1 MKIAKQL
8 LVCILSACFII
19 ASPVYAFGDT
29 ANSREVAKA
38 NLNNGKIQVLAV
50 ILHDPC
56 VHYPCDSV
64 RKK

>member
-29 ANSREVAKA
+29 TKSREVAKA
-38 NLNNGKIQVLAV
+38 NLNNGKIQVQV
-50 ILHDPC
+50 IEW
-56 VHYPCDSV
+56 
-64 RKK
+64 RFEAGGT